1 MTNENL
7 SKRDLARIWHPCS
20 QMSEYLFGKLPLI
33 PIKRGEGVWLYD
45 YDGNRYLDAVSSWW
59 VNLFGHG
66 EPRIAEAIAKQARE
80 LEHCIFAGY
89 THEQAIRLAE
99 RVTAIAPKGLNRVFF
114 ADNGSAAIEVAIKM
128 AFHYFLNRGEN
139 RPLAISLTNSYHGE
153 TLGALAAGDSA
164 LYKKVYAPL
173 LIQTRSAKSPAL
185 FPQDE
190 ALADMR
196 RLLEENGGKTCA
208 VIIEPLVQCAGDM
221 AMYEPNYLTTL
232 RELCDEF
239 GAALIAD
246 EIAVGFGRTGT
257 MFACEQASI
266 SPDFMT
272 LSKGLSG
279 GFLPLSLVL
288 TSDEIYET
296 FCLDDYGEK
305 TFLHSHSYTGNPIA
319 CAAANAT
326 LDIFDDRDVIG
337 DNKTKASQIADR
349 LSKIAKNERVANVR
363 QKSMI
368 AAFDVIGGNRK
379 GRDLT
384 ICVTREAL
392 KRGVILRPLGKTVYI
407 MPPYII
413 DKAQIDFLFDA
424 IEDTLKAI

>member
-1 MTNENL
+1 MTNETL

-20 QMSEYLFGKLPLI
+20 QMSEYLSGKLPLI
-33 PIKRGEGVWLYD
+33 PIKKGEGVWLYD
-45 YDGNRYLDAVSSWW
+45 YDGARYLDAVSSWW

-99 RVTAIAPKGLNRVFF
+99 RITAIAPKGLTRVFF
-114 ADNGSAAIEVAIKM
+114 ADNGSASIEVALKM
-128 AFHYFLNRGEN
+128 AFHFFANRGEN

-153 TLGALAAGDSA
+153 TLGALAAGDVA
-164 LYKKVYAPL
+164 LYKKIYAPL
-173 LIQTRSAKSPAL
+173 LIQTLQAKSPAL
-185 FPQDE
+185 CGE
-190 ALADMR
+190 AAAIADMR
-196 RLLEENGGKTCA
+196 RLLEANRGKVCA
-208 VIIEPLVQCAGDM
+208 AIVEPLVQCAGDM
-221 AMYEPNYLTTL
+221 AMYDSTYLKAL
-232 RELCDEF
+232 RLLCDEF
-239 GAALIAD
+239 DVMLIAD

-257 MFACEQASI
+257 MFACEQADI

-272 LSKGLSG
+272 LSKGLTG

-288 TSDEIYET
+288 TREEIYGA

-326 LDIFDDRDVIG
+326 LDIFESRDVLG
-337 DNKTKASQIADR
+337 ENRQKALLVADR
-349 LSKIAKNERVANVR
+349 LAKIAKNDRAANIR

-368 AAFDVIGGNRK
+368 AAFDLVGAAYS
-379 GRDLT
+379 RDLS
-384 ICVTREAL
+384 IRVTREAL
-392 KRGVILRPLGKTVYI
+392 KRGVMLRPLGKTVYI
-407 MPPYII
+407 MPPYAIGA
-413 DKAQIDFLFDA
+413 KEIDFLFDV
-424 IEDTLKAI
+424 IDEILDLL